1 MLPTLIHT
9 NPPTHTLDTVAIKNS
24 DVIGLP
30 KKLDTG
36 KSMKPDEMYLR
47 LKNELENPVADSLS
61 TRSKHLVTQSR
72 LPKGWKN
79 V

>member
-9 NPPTHTLDTVAIKNS
+9 NPPTHTLDTVAIKKS

-36 KSMKPDEMYLR
+36 KSMEPDEMYLR

-61 TRSKHLVTQSR
+61 TRFKLLVTQSK
-72 LPKGWKN
+72 LPKGWKK